1 MPCEVF
7 NIENDGG
14 YLFFGI
20 EDAGDTMYGRTCNV
34 TLKWLLPNTAVK
46 EITFFDSDQII
57 RKLEKYFI
65 YSFPNVDCQII

>member
-1 MPCEVF
+1 LPCEVF

-46 EITFFDSDQII
+46 EI
-57 RKLEKYFI
+57 R
-65 YSFPNVDCQII
+65 V